1 MNRKLKNLWIQV
13 YCRYWA
19 VKMTVE
25 SVCRYWWGIVER
37 LNMGMTMKD
46 ASERSFRWEIKRI
59 EDVKAKIRDAVFLN
73 RRKRQ
78 YELGML

>member
-1 MNRKLKNLWIQV
+1 LWIQL

-25 SVCRYWWGIVER
+25 SVCRYLLGTLER
-37 LNMGMTMKD
+37 LKMGMTVRD

-59 EDVKAKIRDAVFLN
+59 EDVKSRIRDAVFLN